1 MSDCV
6 VELPQEVSVKASQ
19 RFEDLEL
26 ARRSQA
32 GDTEAFGELVTK
44 YRAKIFTMVYRMV
57 CNENDAWDLAQEGFL
72 KAWRSIQQFQGRSS
86 FYTWLYSLT
95 VNLTIDSLRRKG
107 RRVEV
112 ELDDAIPSS
121 LPSPRANYH
130 RNEIRQHINAALAQ
144 LSPEHRA
151 VIVLKEIEDL
161 QYQEIAKILNLSIGT
176 VMSRLFY
183 GRKQLQS
190 ILRPI
195 FNQRYQS
202 QRPPPVRSI

>member
-1 MSDCV
+1 
-6 VELPQEVSVKASQ
+6 
-19 RFEDLEL
+19 LEL
-26 ARRSQA
+26 IHRSQA

-44 YRAKIFTMVYRMV
+44 YRARIFSMLCGMVQ
-57 CNENDAWDLAQEGFL
+57 NEDDAWDLAQEGFL
-72 KAWRSIQQFQGRSS
+72 KAWRSIQRFEGRSS
-86 FYTWLYSLT
+86 FYTWLYRLT
-95 VNLTIDSLRRKG
+95 VNLAIDSLHGKG
-107 RRVEV
+107 RREEV

-121 LPSPRANYH
+121 LPSPRANYQ

-161 QYQEIAKILNLSIGT
+161 QYQEIAEILHLSIGT

-183 GRKQLQS
+183 ARKKLQS

-195 FNQRYQS
+195 YNQIHPT
-202 QRPPPVRSI
+202 RPPVLEQNTSKREMQSL

>member
-1 MSDCV
+1 
-6 VELPQEVSVKASQ
+6 
-19 RFEDLEL
+19 
-26 ARRSQA
+26 
-32 GDTEAFGELVTK
+32 
-44 YRAKIFTMVYRMV
+44 MVYRMV

-195 FNQRYQS
+195 FNQRYES

>member
-1 MSDCV
+1 MSDYTTD
-6 VELPQEVSVKASQ
+6 LPKNVSVEASHQ
-19 RFEDLEL
+19 FAETEL
-26 ARRSQA
+26 VHRSQA

-44 YRAKIFTMVYRMV
+44 HRAKIYAMLYGMVR
-57 CNENDAWDLAQEGFL
+57 NENDAWDLAQEGFL
-72 KAWRSIQQFQGRSS
+72 QAWRSIHKFEGRSS
-86 FYTWLYSLT
+86 FYTWLYRLT
-95 VNLTIDSLRRKG
+95 VNLVIDSLRRKG

-121 LPSPRANYH
+121 LPSPRANYQ
-130 RNEIRQHINAALAQ
+130 RTEISEHINTALAQ

-161 QYQEIAKILNLSIGT
+161 QYQEIAEVLNVSVGT

-183 GRKQLQS
+183 GRKKLQS

-195 FNQRYQS
+195 FNQINETQCPRAD
-202 QRPPPVRSI
+202 